1 MPPPHSRVC
10 IGITSGC
17 NIAFPS
23 LARADEL
30 VKSLSSPCALRGFLT
45 MHLARTREARLVDK
59 QGIRLEGGQRRMP
72 CFPATTSISGN
83 QGDGTSSHQQSRAS
97 LPPLGEPRDRSQC
110 AFITFTFKDKR
121 PNGEGGG
128 GGGASHGNGLL
139 ARVLTTNSH
148 K

>member
-1 MPPPHSRVC
+1 
-10 IGITSGC
+10 
-17 NIAFPS
+17 
-23 LARADEL
+23 
-30 VKSLSSPCALRGFLT
+30 

-72 CFPATTSISGN
+72 CFLATTSISGN

-97 LPPLGEPRDRSQC
+97 LPPSESHVTAHIVHLLLSHSK
-110 AFITFTFKDKR
+110 IKDQMER
-121 PNGEGGG
+121 GGG
-128 GGGASHGNGLL
+128 VGGASHGNGLL